1 MKKVILYLA
10 FLISSI
16 TLAQTTEYSGV
27 VKLKDDK
34 YPLPGVIVLVK
45 GTEIG
50 TQTDFDGNFKIEVPD
65 SLKILSF
72 SYIGVKPLDYKLGT
86 ELFLEIELKEDCTI
100 CFLDAQQI
108 SIYAQSGVLDNPIGG
123 EFNLSFPAIFG
134 KPTVKSGVGYQTN
147 LKENSLLDAYLNL
160 EHLFYDCG
168 FSFDLNSSF
177 KSIAF
182 KNNIDSKMYSIET
195 STNFKRVQAIVGYSN
210 ISFTNINKNK
220 TVNSNGPLIGIGTR
234 IGPPFYTTVFAKTSI
249 YNSLSAYQ
257 AEIRSNYRGITGF
270 IKYNRVGSFNEISL
284 GVGIQF
290 TYYLKKR
297 EKQWKF

>member
-72 SYIGVKPLDYKLGT
+72 SYIGVKSLDYKLGK

-100 CFLDAQQI
+100 CFLDTQQI

-134 KPTVKSGVGYQTN
+134 KPTLKSGIGYQTN
-147 LKENSLLDAYLNL
+147 LRENSLLDAYLNL

-177 KSIAF
+177 RSIAF
-182 KNNIDSKMYSIET
+182 KNNIDSKRYSIET
-195 STNFKRVQAIVGYSN
+195 STNFKGIQAIVGYSN
-210 ISFTNINKNK
+210 ISFTDINKNK

-234 IGPPFYTTVFAKTSI
+234 IGSPFYATVFTKTSI
-249 YNSLSAYQ
+249 YNSLSEYQ
-257 AEIRSNYRGITGF
+257 AEIRSNYRGVTGF

-297 EKQWKF
+297 EKQ

>member
-10 FLISSI
+10 FLTSSI

-72 SYIGVKPLDYKLGT
+72 SYIGVKSLDYKLGK

-123 EFNLSFPAIFG
+123 EFNLSFPALFG
-134 KPTVKSGVGYQTN
+134 KPTLESGIGYQTN

-177 KSIAF
+177 QSIAF
-182 KNNIDSKMYSIET
+182 KNNIDSKRYSIET
-195 STNFKRVQAIVGYSN
+195 STNFKGIQAIVGYSN

-234 IGPPFYTTVFAKTSI
+234 IGPPFYATVFAKTSI
-249 YNSLSAYQ
+249 YNSLSEYQ
-257 AEIRSNYRGITGF
+257 AEIRSNYRGVTGF

-297 EKQWKF
+297 EKQ